1 MKILLVNPIIR
12 AEDKPRHVP
21 FGIAQIASV
30 IIGKGHKVQ
39 VFDCNAWRPTDNQ
52 IKAVLKADDWDIVA
66 IGGLVTSYGFI
77 KSFVKKARQNL
88 PSCKIILGGGVVTPI
103 PKDVLRFLPEV
114 DIAVIGEGY
123 ITFPEILKAVENKAD
138 QYGEINGI
146 AWRNGDGEIIVNEVR
161 ELLADVDSV
170 PFPAWHLFP
179 LDIYFANSSLL
190 LSEEA
195 MVSRRRLEFCCS
207 YGCPYKCKYC
217 FHLGLSGE
225 LDTKGG
231 GADRD
236 VTIAKKRK
244 VRWHSPEY
252 VVELAK
258 YASDKFGVDFIS
270 FLDEN
275 FVALD
280 RFTHGKWID
289 TFENL
294 WIKAGLQPRCCRKG
308 VPHEPTSC
316 EGVHWG
322 TSCHAA
328 LADIDLLKRL
338 KKIGCSHLDFGFE
351 SFSDEVLKE
360 AGKGA
365 TKKMNIEALKACL
378 AADIR
383 AIPNQIIGFPNESF
397 ESILENLE
405 VWEELGIKAY
415 PFLAT
420 PYPGSEWYFTYKN
433 NILEQYDNDLE
444 QFFLDLCD
452 ATRIS
457 AIISRNFNDVELL
470 GLRELM
476 VAGNV
481 KRIEK
486 YRGIW
491 KRNKLG
497 RNRYCENLE

>member
-12 AEDKPRHVP
+12 AKDKPRHVP

-88 PSCKIILGGGVVTPI
+88 PRCKIILGGGVVTPI
-103 PKDVLRFLPEV
+103 PKDVLRFLPAV
-114 DIAVIGEGY
+114 DIAIIGEGY
-123 ITFPEILKAVENKAD
+123 ITFAETLEAVEDKTVE
-138 QYGEINGI
+138 YSEIKGI
-146 AWRNGDGEIIVNEVR
+146 AWRNRDGEIIVNETR
-161 ELLADVDSV
+161 DFLKEVDSI

-179 LDIYFANSSLL
+179 LDIYFTNSSLL

-225 LDTKGG
+225 LDTEGDG
-231 GADRD
+231 FDRD
-236 VTIAKKRK
+236 VVITNKRK

-252 VVELAK
+252 VVELSK
-258 YASDKFGVDFIS
+258 YAKDKFGADFIS

-280 RFTHGKWID
+280 RFTHGKWMD
-289 TFENL
+289 AFENL
-294 WIKAGLQPRCCRKG
+294 WIKAGLQPRCIRQG
-308 VPHEPTSC
+308 VSHRPSSC

-322 TSCHAA
+322 TTCHPA
-328 LADIDLLKRL
+328 LADIELLKRL
-338 KKIGCSHLDFGFE
+338 KKIGCSYLDFGFE
-351 SFSDEVLKE
+351 SFSNEVLKE

-365 TKKMNIEALKACL
+365 TKKMNIVALKACL

-397 ESILENLE
+397 DSILENLE

-433 NILEQYDNDLE
+433 SILEQYDNDLE
-444 QFFLDLCD
+444 KFLLDLGD
-452 ATRIS
+452 ATKLS
-457 AIISRNFNDVELL
+457 AVISRKFNAVELL

-476 VAGNV
+476 ANYDT
-481 KRIEK
+481 KRIIEYEK
-486 YRGIW
+486 IW
-491 KRNKLG
+491 RKR
-497 RNRYCENLE
+497 Y